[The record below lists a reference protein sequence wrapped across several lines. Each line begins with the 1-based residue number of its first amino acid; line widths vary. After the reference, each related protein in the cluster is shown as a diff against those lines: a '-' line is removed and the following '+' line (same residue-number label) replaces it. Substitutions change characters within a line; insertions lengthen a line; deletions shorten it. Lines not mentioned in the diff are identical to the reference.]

1 MVSLEMAKAIWNGEV
16 LAQSEQTILL
26 EGNHY
31 FPPESVRHELLRESE
46 THTTCPWK
54 GVASYWHVEVGGQLN
69 RDAAWAYPDPKPA
82 AREIAGHI
90 AFWRGVRV
98 EP

>member
-1 MVSLEMAKAIWNGEV
+1 MAKAIWNGEV

-31 FPPESVRHELLRESE
+31 FPPESVRRDLLRDSE
-46 THTTCPWK
+46 THSVCPWK
-54 GVASYWHVEVGGQLN
+54 GIASYWHVEVDGQLN
-69 RDAAWAYPDPKPA
+69 PDAAWAYPDPKPA
-82 AREIAGHI
+82 ASEIAGRI
-90 AFWRGVRV
+90 AFWHGVRV